1 MDTMDQTVL
10 VWSCVTVITMDVSC
24 LSQEDPKNVILL
36 LLDVRL
42 TLGTLDYL

>member
-1 MDTMDQTVL
+1 MDVMDQTVL
-10 VWSCVTVITMDVSC
+10 VRACVTVITMDVSC